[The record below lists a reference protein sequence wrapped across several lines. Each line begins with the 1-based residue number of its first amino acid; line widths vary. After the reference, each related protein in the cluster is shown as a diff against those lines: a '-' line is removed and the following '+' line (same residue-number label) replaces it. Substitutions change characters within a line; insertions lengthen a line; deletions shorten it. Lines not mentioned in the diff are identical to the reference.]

1 MEKKKPNRTRKIPI
15 QIYVDDEEF
24 EIIENNRK
32 RAKIKNK
39 SDYIRQMIVF
49 GNVVSFDDAD
59 LKNCYDEL
67 HRIGVNLN
75 QMAKVANQTNDIY
88 KEDINMIKEGY
99 SHINEYLN
107 AVYMKLDE
115 VLKLAKNEK
124 TETRSELIRR
134 IYDSTEIDDKK
145 KEV

>member
-1 MEKKKPNRTRKIPI
+1 MSNNNSKRVRNI
-15 QIYVDDEEF
+15 QLKIYVDEDELA
-24 EIIENNRK
+24 IIESNMK
-32 RAKIKNK
+32 RAKIKKK

-115 VLKLAKNEK
+115 ILKLAKNEK